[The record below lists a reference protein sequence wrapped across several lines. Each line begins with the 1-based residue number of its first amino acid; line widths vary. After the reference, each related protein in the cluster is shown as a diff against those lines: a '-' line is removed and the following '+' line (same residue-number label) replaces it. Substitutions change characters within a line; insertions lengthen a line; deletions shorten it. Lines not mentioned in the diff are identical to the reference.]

1 MKRTLLIFF
10 IIFIL
15 MQFIQTNKE
24 NIAQV
29 KNLEMKVDNIE
40 VYNILKTACYDCH
53 SNETV
58 WPWYSK
64 IAPFSWV
71 VSNHVTEG
79 KKALNFSTWEN
90 YNQEEKD
97 EKIKD
102 IYRTAYASMPLPSYI
117 FAHENADLTKE
128 QRSLIRNWT
137 GVRSK

>member
-24 NIAQV
+24 NIAQE

-128 QRSLIRNWT
+128 QRNMIRDWT
-137 GVRSK
+137 GVRHK

>member
-15 MQFIQTNKE
+15 MQLIQTNKE
-24 NIAQV
+24 NIAQE
-29 KNLEMKVDNIE
+29 KNLEMQVDNIE

>member
-24 NIAQV
+24 NIAQE

-128 QRSLIRNWT
+128 QRSMIRNWT

>member
-1 MKRTLLIFF
+1 MKRTLLIFL

-24 NIAQV
+24 NIAQE

>member
-24 NIAQV
+24 NIAQE

-79 KKALNFSTWEN
+79 KKALNFSTWEK

>member
-24 NIAQV
+24 NIAQE

-79 KKALNFSTWEN
+79 TKALNFSTWEN

-128 QRSLIRNWT
+128 QRTFIRNWT
-137 GVRSK
+137 GVRPK